1 MNNELLKRVIT
12 SIVITFLSFY
22 CIIKGTYL
30 FDLFILSILSLS
42 LFEWNSLSN
51 KIIYFIIGSL
61 FLIFAFFFAYQLRN
75 INLSFFLFTIIIS
88 ISSDIGGYVCGKI
101 FKGPKLTKISP
112 NKTFSGCIG
121 SFFFSIVIGLLYLKY
136 IDYSLIEIMNINL
149 VKFLFLII
157 TFSAINQIGD
167 LTISYF
173 KRINK
178 VKNTGN
184 ILPGHGGVLDR
195 IDGMI
200 FVLPVAYYIFL

>member
-1 MNNELLKRVIT
+1 MEV
-12 SIVITFLSFY
+12 
-22 CIIKGTYL
+22 
-30 FDLFILSILSLS
+30 
-42 LFEWNSLSN
+42 
-51 KIIYFIIGSL
+51 
-61 FLIFAFFFAYQLRN
+61 
-75 INLSFFLFTIIIS
+75 
-88 ISSDIGGYVCGKI
+88 
-101 FKGPKLTKISP
+101 
-112 NKTFSGCIG
+112 
-121 SFFFSIVIGLLYLKY
+121 FFFSIVIGLLYLKY

>member
-121 SFFFSIVIGLLYLKY
+121 SFFFFNSYRT
-136 IDYSLIEIMNINL
+136 
-149 VKFLFLII
+149 II
-157 TFSAINQIGD
+157 
-167 LTISYF
+167 F
-173 KRINK
+173 KI
-178 VKNTGN
+178 
-184 ILPGHGGVLDR
+184 
-195 IDGMI
+195 
-200 FVLPVAYYIFL
+200 Y

>member
-22 CIIKGTYL
+22 CIIKGTHL

>member
-1 MNNELLKRVIT
+1 M
-12 SIVITFLSFY
+12 
-22 CIIKGTYL
+22 
-30 FDLFILSILSLS
+30 
-42 LFEWNSLSN
+42 
-51 KIIYFIIGSL
+51 
-61 FLIFAFFFAYQLRN
+61 
-75 INLSFFLFTIIIS
+75 
-88 ISSDIGGYVCGKI
+88 
-101 FKGPKLTKISP
+101 
-112 NKTFSGCIG
+112 
-121 SFFFSIVIGLLYLKY
+121 GLLYLRY